1 MLGLEAGLGPA
12 GNSCVEFWELGIR
25 VASGVAFV
33 MLSTCLFTLVRW
45 HWWFHGIWGE
55 MMRFEC
61 WVRDFG
67 EHGLVYCRA

>member
-1 MLGLEAGLGPA
+1 VLGLEAGLGPA
-12 GNSCVEFWELGIR
+12 GNSCVEFWELGDR

-33 MLSTCLFTLVRW
+33 MLSTFVRW

-55 MMRFEC
+55 C

-67 EHGLVYCRA
+67 EHGLV